1 MARIALIV
9 ALVAAYSV
17 STVLAVDARDAG
29 DSGTLQTVWF
39 GMALVL
45 GVGTRN
51 LWAAMLPGI
60 AIAIAIPYGVPADA
74 GDPAFPLWMV
84 MWVNATF
91 SALLVGAGV
100 FVGQFA
106 ESRLRTAAESK

>member
-29 DSGTLQTVWF
+29 DSGTLQNVWL

-60 AIAIAIPYGVPADA
+60 AIPIAIPYGSPVDA
-74 GDPAFPLWMV
+74 GDPPLPLWIWSMYA
-84 MWVNATF
+84 ATF

-106 ESRLRTAAESK
+106 ESRLRTATKSK